1 MRDLDATPSW
11 LTVMYLVPFSIWW
24 LTQLSI
30 LTEPLSPLL
39 ADISLQVLQ
48 ALLATQMLSLCLF
61 VPRWSAVS
69 VATALLPA
77 WPVLGMLGLAAGVPV
92 AALAATEAV
101 IAIAGLVVLTL
112 AALVQKV
119 LTGNELRRLALASLG
134 LAAAILAWVS
144 RHVWLQWVSQ

>member
-48 ALLATQMLSLCLF
+48 VLLVTQMLSLCLF

-119 LTGNELRRLALASLG
+119 LTGNEQRRLALASLG
-134 LAAAILAWVS
+134 LTAAILAWVS